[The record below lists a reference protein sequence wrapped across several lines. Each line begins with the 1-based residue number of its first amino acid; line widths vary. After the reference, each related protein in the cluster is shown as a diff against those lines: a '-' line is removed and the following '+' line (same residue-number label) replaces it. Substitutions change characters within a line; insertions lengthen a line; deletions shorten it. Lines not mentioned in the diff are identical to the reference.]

1 MGHAIS
7 GSDEPALLQR
17 IRLGEDEAFGT
28 LFEIHVSAV
37 RRLARGIAS
46 DSSEAE
52 DITAET
58 FFRVL
63 QALRRGNGPRDNV
76 RAYLLTVARRVAWEW
91 HGARRDVPVTDEE
104 LTSRA
109 GSGAD
114 PQNRT
119 AEATLITRAF
129 SSLPERWR
137 SVLWQTEVEGEQPA
151 VVAPH
156 FGLSPNATA
165 ALARRARIGLR
176 AAYLQAHLAADG
188 GRSAEGCRPVLE
200 KLGGFTAGSVTGA
213 EARKVEA
220 HLGTCSSCR
229 QTHDELREVCSSL
242 RAHAG
247 AVVLLVPASGLALAA
262 GAAGLGTTGT
272 AGGTAGAAGVGGGAA
287 VGGGI
292 GGTMAAMGANL
303 KIGLALASTAAAGAV
318 GMAAGPLADDHG
330 EVIGLPGDGAVELRI
345 ADPSPGADRSDSA
358 RVSIVEPAA
367 YEASVRAGQS
377 RLHPAPAG
385 QGPSEYQIPPGVEIA
400 GEATKARGP
409 RAGGT
414 ELPAEPGNAAGDRG
428 SAGNAEPG
436 RPRGDPGAQAGTPAR
451 SPGSS
456 SVAAAKSTTPPPS
469 SGSQP
474 GSGREPGTSQSPPP
488 GSSAGRSPSGSSTEP
503 FDSRYGEPGYGQPRY
518 GEQRYGEPRYARS
531 RDREQEADSAAPDTR
546 DDWCRWPAWQRG
558 GQDHADGCGD

>member
-1 MGHAIS
+1 MGQAIS
-7 GSDEPALLQR
+7 GSDETALLQR

-28 LFEIHVSAV
+28 LFETHVSAV

-176 AAYLQAHLAADG
+176 AAYLQAHLASDG

-200 KLGGFTAGSVTGA
+200 KLGGFTAGSVTGS

-242 RAHAG
+242 RSHAS
-247 AVVLLVPASGLALAA
+247 AVVLLVPVSGLALAA
-262 GAAGLGTTGT
+262 GAGLGTTGT
-272 AGGTAGAAGVGGGAA
+272 AGSTAGAASVGGGAA

-318 GMAAGPLADDHG
+318 GMAAGPLGNDHG
-330 EVIGLPGDGAVELRI
+330 EAIGLPGDGAVELRI
-345 ADPSPGADRSDSA
+345 AEPSPGADRSNPAS
-358 RVSIVEPAA
+358 VSIVEPAA
-367 YEASVRAGQS
+367 YESS
-377 RLHPAPAG
+377 RGPHSSRKANPAVAG
-385 QGPSEYQIPPGVEIA
+385 QGPSEYRIPPGLEIA
-400 GEATKARGP
+400 GEARQAGGP
-409 RAGGT
+409 GGGGT
-414 ELPAEPGNAAGDRG
+414 ELPAEPGKDTGDEAAADD
-428 SAGNAEPG
+428 AETG
-436 RPRGDPGAQAGTPAR
+436 QPRGDPGTQAVTPAR

-456 SVAAAKSTTPPPS
+456 SFTVARSTTPPPS
-469 SGSQP
+469 TGPQG
-474 GSGREPGTSQSPPP
+474 GSGGEPGMSQSPPP
-488 GSSAGRSPSGSSTEP
+488 ASSAGRSPSGRSTEP
-503 FDSRYGEPGYGQPRY
+503 SAESGYGEFGYG
-518 GEQRYGEPRYARS
+518 ESSYARS
-531 RDREQEADSAAPDTR
+531 RDGEHEADSAPPDTR
-546 DDWCRWPAWQRG
+546 DDWCRWPTWQRG
-558 GQDHADGCGD
+558 DQHYDQDHNQDHADGCGG